1 MSSERARGGGARLTC
16 LGLVAT
22 IWAVVGCRERLVVGM
37 ERVDEPRA
45 VVGRSD
51 GDGGG
56 EEAADQAEDPD
67 EDDED
72 AGGDEEDSEDD
83 DDVDDDAPDQDE

>member
-1 MSSERARGGGARLTC
+1 M
-16 LGLVAT
+16 
-22 IWAVVGCRERLVVGM
+22 IWAIVGCRERLVVGM

-45 VVGRSD
+45 VVRGDSD
-51 GDGGG
+51 G
-56 EEAADQAEDPD
+56 EEVANQAEEPD

-83 DDVDDDAPDQDE
+83 GDVDEDTPDPDE